1 LGWLS
6 DCCGDGFGGWFDAP
20 GMRRSYGR
28 RGREA
33 NREQGVW
40 GGACGEGRVRGV
52 RAFDATGAVSAEHGA
67 AVDPTEGFNLPIGT
81 TML

>member
-1 LGWLS
+1 MVVGLLWGWLWGMVRCS
-6 DCCGDGFGGWFDAP
+6 GNATLLWAAGQGSKQGTGG
-20 GMRRSYGR
+20 
-28 RGREA
+28 
-33 NREQGVW
+33 V